1 MEQIRQL
8 LSQMA
13 LNLELNIAMC
23 DKLAQIESRVDK
35 MDPIIKSHGTKID
48 SLFSRMSELHYTLAN
63 KSYEERTGG
72 KSPK

>member
-23 DKLAQIESRVDK
+23 DKLAQIEGRVDK

-48 SLFSRMSELHYTLAN
+48 ALSSRLSELQYTMAN
-63 KSYEERTGG
+63 KAYEARTGE
-72 KSPK
+72 KFKK

>member
-23 DKLAQIESRVDK
+23 DKIAQIEGRVDK
-35 MDPIIKSHGTKID
+35 MEPILKAHGTKLDAINAR
-48 SLFSRMSELHYTLAN
+48 LSELQYSLAN
-63 KSYEERTGG
+63 KAYEARTGE
-72 KSPK
+72 KPYK

>member
-23 DKLAQIESRVDK
+23 DKIAQLEERLDKIE
-35 MDPIIKSHGTKID
+35 PILKSHGTKID
-48 SLFSRMSELHYTLAN
+48 AQNTRLSEITYTMAN
-63 KSYEERTGG
+63 RSYEARTGE
-72 KSPK
+72 KRAK

>member
-23 DKLAQIESRVDK
+23 DKLAQIEDRLDK

-48 SLFSRMSELHYTLAN
+48 SLYSRVSELHYVLAD
-63 KSYEERTGG
+63 KAYKDRTGG

>member
-23 DKLAQIESRVDK
+23 DKIAQLEERLDK
-35 MDPIIKSHGTKID
+35 MEPILKSHGTKID
-48 SLFSRMSELHYTLAN
+48 AQNTRLSEITYTMAN
-63 KSYEERTGG
+63 RSYEARTGE
-72 KSPK
+72 KRPK

>member
-23 DKLAQIESRVDK
+23 DKLAQIEGRVDK
-35 MDPIIKSHGTKID
+35 MDPIIKSHGTKIEA
-48 SLFSRMSELHYTLAN
+48 LNTRLSELQYTMAN
-63 KSYEERTGG
+63 KAYEARIGG